1 MDGQVRKF
9 DLRLSTNSSNTS
21 ANWGHTVYIW
31 CDGGLD
37 LSSPDSAKGPW
48 TDIHHCHFRPVS
60 IRQYGPL
67 ESCEIEQS
75 RAPFAD
81 DPNRTD
87 FDTHQSL
94 PLLRSAYS
102 RLSYADACFDH
113 PLEALEILL
122 RYFCVA
128 ETQYLDS
135 FEAVF
140 DENLQDTDTRGAHRK
155 HSDTETMELLLY
167 LQQKLRSRRPHIF
180 NVTNYL
186 QYQSGSRVPRSTPWF
201 STVLP
206 SLIRDLK
213 YLKDCNEELLS
224 RCDKEAGMITSRAT
238 FLDAQ
243 RGIELSKGSHKFALL
258 AAIYVPLSFTCSIF
272 GMNFV
277 DVDDISWGF
286 KVWTLVTVPICLLS
300 TTILLWDGEHIARLR
315 RKVWSPW
322 ALR

>member
-1 MDGQVRKF
+1 M
-9 DLRLSTNSSNTS
+9 S
-21 ANWGHTVYIW
+21 ADWNHTVYIW
-31 CDGGLD
+31 SDGGLD

-48 TDIHHCHFRPVS
+48 TDFNHCHFRPVS
-60 IRQYGPL
+60 IRRYGPL
-67 ESCEIEQS
+67 ESCQTEHN

-81 DPNRTD
+81 DLNFMD
-87 FDTHQSL
+87 QDTHQSL

-102 RLSYADACFDH
+102 RLPYTDKCFEH

-135 FEAVF
+135 IEAVLH
-140 DENLQDTDTRGAHRK
+140 ENVEGQEAGAAHRK
-155 HSDTETMELLLY
+155 HSDTETMALLLH
-167 LQQKLRSRRPHIF
+167 LQQKLRSRRPHIH
-180 NVTNYL
+180 NVVNYL
-186 QYQSGSRVPRSTPWF
+186 QCHSGDRVPGPTPWV
-201 STVLP
+201 SIVLP
-206 SLIRDLK
+206 SLLRDLE
-213 YLKDCNEELLS
+213 YLLVCNKELLS
-224 RCDKEAGMITSRAT
+224 RCDQEAGMITSRAT

-277 DVDDISWGF
+277 DVSDITLGF
-286 KVWTLVTVPICLLS
+286 KVWTLVTVPICLFS
-300 TTILLWDGEHIARLR
+300 TTILLWDGEHIARLW

-322 ALR
+322 RLT